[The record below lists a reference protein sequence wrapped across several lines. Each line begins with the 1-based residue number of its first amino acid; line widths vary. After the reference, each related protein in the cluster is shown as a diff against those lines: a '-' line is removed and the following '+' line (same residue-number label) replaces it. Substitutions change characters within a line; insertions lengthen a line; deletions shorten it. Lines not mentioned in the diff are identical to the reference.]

1 MLIIRVL
8 IAIGIVVISS
18 LIGIKKAKK
27 YESREYILK
36 ETIDLFKGIQNE
48 MEYTLSSIPN
58 AIESIR
64 IRFKTRLRDVL
75 GAVSFEMLK
84 HNIQLNTIT
93 NEIENL
99 EELTAYDRQIISLGL
114 IELGKTDIKGQIGI
128 IKSTCINLERQLKEA
143 TDERQKNSKLF
154 KTVGVATGLIIAI
167 IFI

>member
-8 IAIGIVVISS
+8 IAIGIVLIAS
-18 LIGIKKAKK
+18 LLGIKKAKK
-27 YESREYILK
+27 YELREYVLK
-36 ETIDLFKGIQNE
+36 ETIDLFNGMQNE

-64 IRFKTRLRDVL
+64 MRFKTKLKDVL
-75 GAVSFEMLK
+75 GNISFEMLK
-84 HNIQLNTIT
+84 YNMEKNIII
-93 NEIENL
+93 NEIDTL
-99 EELTAYDRQIISLGL
+99 EELTAYDKQIISMSL

-128 IKSTCINLERQLKEA
+128 IKSTCANLEGQLKEA
-143 TDERQKNSKLF
+143 TDDRQKNSKLY